1 MEIFD
6 AYDEKGNSL
15 GFELVRG
22 ESIPLGV
29 YHKIVQIYTLDEMNR
44 ILITKRHPLKHFG
57 YYWEITAGSV
67 IKGEDELT
75 AAVRELF
82 EETGIE
88 TEPNHLHLIHRF
100 LGQNSIWYTY
110 IHKVDMKKHT
120 ITLAENETIDYRF
133 ITIDEFN
140 HMVQTKQF
148 PRPSLEYFKLYKDK
162 FIDKFH
168 QFSIDL

>member
-6 AYDEKGNSL
+6 AYDEHGNGL

-22 ESIPLGV
+22 DSIPTGV

-67 IKGEDELT
+67 IKGEDELN

-82 EETGIE
+82 EETGIHVE
-88 TEPNHLHLIHRF
+88 AHNLELIQRY

-110 IHKVDMKKHT
+110 IHKVNMDEQK
-120 ITLAENETIDYRF
+120 IQLAENETIDYRF

-148 PRPSLEYFKLYKDK
+148 PRPSLEYFKLYKDNFNNMYLK
-162 FIDKFH
+162 YSTK
-168 QFSIDL
+168 

>member
-6 AYDEKGNSL
+6 AYDEHGNDL

-22 ESIPLGV
+22 DSIPTGV

-67 IKGEDELT
+67 IKGEDELN

-82 EETGIE
+82 EETGIHVE
-88 TEPNHLHLIHRF
+88 AHNLELIQRY

-110 IHKVDMKKHT
+110 IHKVNMDEQK
-120 ITLAENETIDYRF
+120 IQLAENETIDYRF

-148 PRPSLEYFKLYKDK
+148 PRPSLEYFKLYKDNFNNK
-162 FIDKFH
+162 YLQYSTK
-168 QFSIDL
+168 

>member
-6 AYDEKGNSL
+6 AYDEHGNDL

-22 ESIPLGV
+22 ESIPMGV
-29 YHKIVQIYTLDEMNR
+29 YHKIVQIYTIDEMNR

-67 IKGEDELT
+67 IKGEDELS

-82 EETGIE
+82 EETGILVE
-88 TEPNHLHLIHRF
+88 AHNLQLIQRY

-110 IHKVDMKKHT
+110 IHKVNMHEQK
-120 ITLAENETIDYRF
+120 IQLAENETIDYRF

-148 PRPSLEYFKLYKDK
+148 PRPSLEYFKLYKDN
-162 FIDKFH
+162 FNDKYL
-168 QFSIDL
+168 QCSTK